1 MLAPYQPDHRLRTL
15 LASFGTEEDAA
26 ITPLADLKREIRQY
40 GKRRCDDE
48 ASLDNL
54 KYYLGFAFQAN
65 GALDVDSLAFTGLL
79 SLPAGAL
86 LAIFS
91 AGHHASAS
99 FVDLI
104 RSALEDAAL
113 REWARAKGVW
123 LQWKRLEAIYRQEV
137 EDFRNSDAFARPGWR
152 RKSITRDQEYMIG
165 EIQRILGVPEPKL
178 ATRGQ
183 AFEFIAAHGGNPRF
197 LVEPPLP
204 AEWQVA

>member
-1 MLAPYQPDHRLRTL
+1 MLAPYQPDHRVRAL
-15 LASFGTEEDAA
+15 LASFGTDEDA
-26 ITPLADLKREIRQY
+26 TVTTLADLKRESRQY

-54 KYYLGFAFQAN
+54 KYYLGFGFEAN
-65 GALDVDSLAFTGLL
+65 KALDIDSLAFTGLL
-79 SLPAGAL
+79 SLPAAAL
-86 LAIFS
+86 LSIFN
-91 AGHHASAS
+91 AGHHGSTS

-104 RSALEDAAL
+104 RFALEHPAL
-113 REWARAKGVW
+113 REWARAKGAW
-123 LQWKRLEAIYRQEV
+123 LQWKRLEAVYRREV

-152 RKSITRDQEYMIG
+152 RKSITRDQHYLIG
-165 EIQRILGVPEPKL
+165 EIKRILATPDPKL

-183 AFEFIAAHGGNPRF
+183 AYDFIAAHGGNPRF